1 MEEKLFYRDPSG
13 LLHEIKTTNGSVNP
27 SDMNAAI
34 REYKERHGAGKGIP
48 VQDII
53 TAKVKIHENH

>member
-13 LLHEIKTTNGSVNP
+13 LLHEIRTTNGLVHQR
-27 SDMNAAI
+27 DMNTAV
-34 REYKERHGAGKGIP
+34 REYRERHGAGHGIP

-53 TAKVKIHENH
+53 TAKVKIQK